1 MTNSFEITRT
11 RKFDERLDELSKK
24 TKERVIRKLQE
35 FNHQINEYDVDPR
48 QHGSTKYIA
57 QKRVWRLR
65 IGDYRAF
72 FDILGDEIRFLTVLP
87 RRDAYK

>member
-1 MTNSFEITRT
+1 MTSSFKLTRT
-11 RKFDERLDELSKK
+11 SKFDERLGGLP
-24 TKERVIRKLQE
+24 KETRERILRKLQE
-35 FNHQINEYDVDPR
+35 FDKQVNKYGINPH

-72 FDILGDEIRFLTVLP
+72 FDILGDEIKFLTVLP
-87 RRDAYK
+87 RDKAYR

>member
-1 MTNSFEITRT
+1 MTSSFRLTRT
-11 RKFDERLDELSKK
+11 DKFDERLNDLPSK
-24 TKERVIRKLQE
+24 TKGRVLNKLKE
-35 FNHQINEYDVDPR
+35 FSHQINEYDVDPR

-72 FDILGDEIRFLTVLP
+72 FDILGDEIRFLTILP
-87 RRDAYK
+87 RKDAYK